1 MSLQDQITL
10 LKYKYKY
17 FYEKQEILL
26 DEIVKLLSKIP
37 LMVVKEKIQMVH
49 VTDEM
54 VEVYTDVYRIV
65 IRNDGKVT
73 LGRTEG
79 VEYEMRL
86 TEDKTPS

>member
-1 MSLQDQITL
+1 
-10 LKYKYKY
+10 
-17 FYEKQEILL
+17 
-26 DEIVKLLSKIP
+26 
-37 LMVVKEKIQMVH
+37 MVVKEKIQMVH

-79 VEYEMRL
+79 VEYEMKVM
-86 TEDKTPS
+86 EDKTPS

>member
-1 MSLQDQITL
+1 LSLQNQITL

-49 VTDEM
+49 VTDEA

-65 IRNDGKVT
+65 IHNDGKVT
-73 LGRTEG
+73 LGRTDG
-79 VEYEMRL
+79 VEYEMKVM
-86 TEDKTPS
+86 EDKTPS